1 MRRRQVWARRMGL
14 SDRVAVLLVLVLLA
28 LGIATSNA
36 RGEATAMRVVSLGG
50 SVTEIVFALG
60 EEHRLVA
67 RDTTSSFPEAA
78 TALPD
83 VGYIRALSP
92 EGVLSAKPD
101 LIISEQGAGP
111 PDALDLLRSA
121 QIPFIEMPQAR
132 TAEQIAEKII
142 AVGAALGVPD
152 KAATLAARVS
162 ADLQATAED
171 IAAAAQPRPRVVFL
185 LSTQGGQ
192 LMTSGTDTSAD
203 AIINL
208 AGGENAIST
217 FDGYKSVT
225 AEAIASAAPDVI
237 LMMDRAGEHA
247 SSDAELFDM
256 PALRTTPAAQ
266 DQAVVRMNGLLLLG
280 FGPRTAEAVRALH
293 SALYSA
299 S

>member
-1 MRRRQVWARRMGL
+1 MRRRQVWAGRLGL
-14 SDRVAVLLVLVLLA
+14 SDRVAVIVILVLLA

-36 RGEATAMRVVSLGG
+36 RGEAAAMRVVSLGG

-111 PDALDLLRSA
+111 PDTLDLLRSA

-132 TAEQIAEKII
+132 TADQIAEKIT

-171 IAAAAQPRPRVVFL
+171 IAASGQPRPRVIFL

-192 LMTSGTDTSAD
+192 LMASGTDTSAD
-203 AIINL
+203 AIISL

-266 DQAVVRMNGLLLLG
+266 AQAVVRMNGLLLLG

-293 SALYSA
+293 NALYA
-299 S
+299 AG